1 MQCEII
7 NGKMHVTAGTAT
19 EQWAVDQFF
28 GSMHSYMNPQDYI
41 VDATKL
47 VSTETQDNKARS
59 SEDDELDAIFGK
71 PAELQFQQPA
81 PPPAIPMPQPEKLPV
96 PDTDN

>member
-41 VDATKL
+41 VDATKVAAHEVL
-47 VSTETQDNKARS
+47 ESKPRS

-71 PAELQFQQPA
+71 PAEMKFPAQPL
-81 PPPAIPMPQPEKLPV
+81 AIPMPLPA